1 MNQFRNVLDRDDPFV
16 SGNVLHQRLHEGC
29 FSASGFSGYHDVLS
43 VPDSLSQEFNSF
55 SLLLRIPE
63 GVRKFQ
69 VILHLPDFVL
79 QLFSYD

>member
-29 FSASGFSGYHDVLS
+29 FSTPGFSGYHDVLS

-55 SLLLRIPE
+55 FRS
-63 GVRKFQ
+63 F
-69 VILHLPDFVL
+69 FVFL
-79 QLFSYD
+79 KVFVNF